1 VRAGST
7 DSARGGRP
15 DPVVAPPDPSA
26 IARLRALLDV
36 TRLVRAETDPNT
48 ILEAIA
54 DSIATSLGF
63 ATVVINTY
71 RPAWNDFQVTAV
83 FGSDEARRTLLG
95 DTLPWEGWEP
105 LLDDR
110 FALGG
115 AYMIPHGAFDWE
127 DDVGARYIPDWEPSA
142 SPDAWHP
149 DDELFVPMRHT
160 DGHLLGII
168 SVGEPRSGLRPS
180 AHDVAGLVAVAEHA
194 ALALQSAQEAA
205 AAAFHRAALRQLLQV
220 SSRLTETLSAGA
232 ILQSVCEGISEALGK
247 EVEPLGIAVTA
258 VAPGSFR
265 TDWAG
270 RSMVRAP
277 RSISDYDTIFN
288 PIRQAREEKS
298 GKQLGDPSKAA
309 RAILGAI
316 AADHPPRHLLLGSD
330 ALGLVRDKLSALNA
344 EIDAWEATTVSTDGC
359 AGRDSW

>member
-1 VRAGST
+1 MTSSKIVLITGVS
-7 DSARGGRP
+7 SGFG
-15 DPVVAPPDPSA
+15 
-26 IARLRALLDV
+26 RALAHEALATGHKVIGTVRSTEAKREFEAISANAAWARVLDV
-36 TRLVRAETDPNT
+36 TDFDAIDGVVAEIEASVGPIDVLVNNAGYGHEGIMEESPLSEMRRQFDVN
-48 ILEAIA
+48 
-54 DSIATSLGF
+54 
-63 ATVVINTY
+63 
-71 RPAWNDFQVTAV
+71 V
-83 FGSDEARRTLLG
+83 FGAVAMMKAALPFMRRRRRGHILNITSMG
-95 DTLPWEGWEP
+95 GYITMPGIAYYCGSK
-105 LLDDR
+105 
-110 FALGG
+110 FAL
-115 AYMIPHGAFDWE
+115 
-127 DDVGARYIPDWEPSA
+127 
-142 SPDAWHP
+142 
-149 DDELFVPMRHT
+149 
-160 DGHLLGII
+160 
-168 SVGEPRSGLRPS
+168 
-180 AHDVAGLVAVAEHA
+180 
-194 ALALQSAQEAA
+194 
-205 AAAFHRAALRQLLQV
+205 
-220 SSRLTETLSAGA
+220 
-232 ILQSVCEGISEALGK
+232 EGISEALGK